1 VLDSSIG
8 LLLCDRIKSV
18 DYGTHCIMSMYVGV
32 SIWNFCDGDQLMLD
46 PLWNCLFL
54 CLEFN
59 VGRWWVI
66 SLINL
71 PSYLMDGSHVVVT
84 TGLLHLWNSRIT
96 LTCDTSM
103 LYATSSFVT
112 FYPFTYQ
119 IIFDL
124 CVVNSLGEFKTHSK
138 YSMHSLP
145 SFHLWIVSK
154 NISLFWALVF

>member
-1 VLDSSIG
+1 
-8 LLLCDRIKSV
+8 
-18 DYGTHCIMSMYVGV
+18 MY
-32 SIWNFCDGDQLMLD
+32 DQL
-46 PLWNCLFL
+46 WICLIV

-71 PSYLMDGSHVVVT
+71 PSYLIDGSHA
-84 TGLLHLWNSRIT
+84 GLLHLWNSRIT

-124 CVVNSLGEFKTHSK
+124 CIVNSLGEFKTHSK

-154 NISLFWALVF
+154 NISLSFKEFPPSVQIMFGLGAANLVLQCSELLLPYYHLEKFI